1 MKKLNRNAVSVL
13 ENIITSDNLDV
24 TCGCLVVCGF
34 GGLSQCLLLASVHA
48 SVSGLGTNKAKVQEK
63 VVMGILRHG

>member
-1 MKKLNRNAVSVL
+1 MKKLNRNAVSVF

-24 TCGCLVVCGF
+24 TDGCLVVCGF
-34 GGLSQCLLLASVHA
+34 GGLSLCLLLALVHA
-48 SVSGLGTNKAKVQEK
+48 SVSGLGTNETKVQEK